1 MGASLPKQITMW
13 KGNNPEANQEQK
25 VKTATLQ
32 AQSLSAV
39 NPVQSLQLI
48 YLKSYKQLLI
58 V

>member
-32 AQSLSAV
+32 PQSLTV

-48 YLKSYKQLLI
+48 Y
-58 V
+58 